1 MRKINSEFRTFHMSE
16 EGQKLSNRDYFGYVE
31 MDDFAC
37 YVLADSLDDE
47 PSINSARLVVDSIIR
62 DFTEAPAMGRGRLR
76 RYLRRAHGELLRQR
90 GGMHLKVAVVVA
102 VTDYRKLRYC
112 HVGNCRLYLIR
123 NARILERTTDQSLT
137 QNLVERDR
145 VILDQAARH
154 EERNNLYS
162 FLGERGKPDIQI
174 SRRKKL
180 EAGDLFIQLT
190 RGVWEQCE
198 ESQFLQIVNDAKETR
213 DILDQTEDLIL
224 KEQNSRD
231 IDNYSMAVTSVDKV
245 YQCPKKP
252 VSVKKILLLVLPV
265 LLVTITVSVALFLR
279 HRSIRNKT
287 ESLLHYMESGEEYL
301 AHNNY
306 QKAKEEYG
314 EARQLAD
321 SLRREQAYE
330 EADQY
335 MKLAEQVILADET
348 LAGEEYQKAQELYL
362 AARRMSVEAGN
373 VGLSYIDGQLGRTEG
388 YIRVFDLIAQG
399 ERKEEYGNLKGAIA
413 LYKEAKEKA
422 AALYFME
429 GKKEALELQMA
440 AEEILE
446 KEQQEAE
453 QRLREQIEAEAA
465 DRALDNEQRTNDQHS
480 AIELENQGNELLAEG
495 SYESAITF
503 YQAAQVIYNRLEL
516 SELAEGILPKI
527 AAAQAGIVARDIRAA
542 EQEAARQAEQGA
554 AQQTERKSGSGR
566 QNRKPRRAAG
576 GWAAAYTDGSRRH
589 EPIYLYP

>member
-542 EQEAARQAEQGA
+542 EQEAVRQAEQGA
-554 AQQTERKSGSGR
+554 AQQ
-566 QNRKPRRAAG
+566 
-576 GWAAAYTDGSRRH
+576 
-589 EPIYLYP
+589 

>member
-112 HVGNCRLYLIR
+112 HVGNSRLYLIR

-554 AQQTERKSGSGR
+554 AQQ
-566 QNRKPRRAAG
+566 
-576 GWAAAYTDGSRRH
+576 
-589 EPIYLYP
+589 

>member
-1 MRKINSEFRTFHMSE
+1 MRRINSEFQTFNMSE
-16 EGQKLSNRDYFGYVE
+16 EGKKLSNRDYFGYVE

-47 PSINSARLVVDSIIR
+47 PNVNSARLVVDSIIR
-62 DFTEAPAMGRGRLR
+62 DFTEAPTMGKGKLR

-137 QNLVERDR
+137 QNLIRQER
-145 VILDQAARH
+145 VVLDEAARH

-162 FLGERGKPDIQI
+162 FLGERGNPEIQI
-174 SRRKKL
+174 SRKRKL

-198 ESQFLQIVNDAKETR
+198 EQEFLQIVNEAKDTKE
-213 DILDQTEDLIL
+213 ILFQAEDLIL

-245 YQCPKKP
+245 YQSPKKP
-252 VSVKKILLLVLPV
+252 VSVKKILLFALPI
-265 LLVTITVSVALFLR
+265 LLVVITLSVTMFLR
-279 HRSIRNKT
+279 HRSIQAKT
-287 ESLLHYMESGEEYL
+287 DSMLQRMENGEEYL

-314 EARQLAD
+314 EARGLAD
-321 SLRREQAYE
+321 SLHRESEYK
-330 EADQY
+330 EADRY
-335 MKLAEQVILADET
+335 MKLAEQVILADEA
-348 LAGEEYQKAQELYL
+348 LGGEEYQKAQELYL
-362 AARRMSVEAGN
+362 TARQMSMEAGN
-373 VGLSYIDGQLGRTEG
+373 VGLDYIERQLTRTEG
-388 YIRVFDLIAQG
+388 YIEVFDLIAQG
-399 ERKEEYGNLKGAIA
+399 ERKEEYGNLKGAIEV
-413 LYKEAKEKA
+413 YKEAKERA
-422 AALYFME
+422 AALYFMD

-440 AEEILE
+440 AEEKLE
-446 KEQQEAE
+446 KEQMEAE

-465 DRALDNEQRTNDQHS
+465 DRALDNEQRANDQQN
-480 AIELENQGNELLAEG
+480 AIELENKGNELLAEG

-503 YQAAQVIYNRLEL
+503 YQAAQAIYNRLEL
-516 SELAEGILPKI
+516 AELAEGIAPKI
-527 AAAQAGIVARDIRAA
+527 AAAQAGIMAREARAA
-542 EQEAARQAEQGA
+542 EL
-554 AQQTERKSGSGR
+554 T
-566 QNRKPRRAAG
+566 AAG
-576 GWAAAYTDGSRRH
+576 Q
-589 EPIYLYP
+589 EQQ

>member
-47 PSINSARLVVDSIIR
+47 PSTNSARLVVDSIIR
-62 DFTEAPAMGRGRLR
+62 DFTEAPTMSRGALR
-76 RYLRRAHGELLRQR
+76 RYLKRAHGELLRQR

-198 ESQFLQIVNDAKETR
+198 ESEFLQIVNDAKEIR

-252 VSVKKILLLVLPV
+252 VSVKKILLLALPV
-265 LLVTITVSVALFLR
+265 LLVIITLSVTLFLR

-287 ESLLHYMESGEEYL
+287 ESLLQSMENGEEYL

-314 EARQLAD
+314 EARKLAD
-321 SLRREQAYE
+321 SLRRDQAYE

-335 MKLAEQVILADET
+335 MKLAEQVILADEA
-348 LAGEEYQKAQELYL
+348 LSGEEYQKAQELFL
-362 AARRMSVEAGN
+362 TARQMSMEAGN
-373 VGLSYIDGQLGRTEG
+373 VGLSYIEGQLGRTEG
-388 YIRVFDLIAQG
+388 YIQVFDLIAQG

-413 LYKEAKEKA
+413 SYKEAKEKA

-440 AEEILE
+440 AEEKLE
-446 KEQQEAE
+446 KEQLEAE
-453 QRLREQIEAEAA
+453 QRIREQIEAEAA
-465 DRALDNEQRTNDQHS
+465 DRALDNEQRANDQQN

-527 AAAQAGIVARDIRAA
+527 AAAQAGIAAREIRAA
-542 EQEAARQAEQGA
+542 ELA
-554 AQQTERKSGSGR
+554 AQQ
-566 QNRKPRRAAG
+566 QAG
-576 GWAAAYTDGSRRH
+576 QEAV
-589 EPIYLYP
+589 EQ

>member
-335 MKLAEQVILADET
+335 MKLAEQVILA
-348 LAGEEYQKAQELYL
+348 GEEYQKAQELYL

-554 AQQTERKSGSGR
+554 AQQ
-566 QNRKPRRAAG
+566 
-576 GWAAAYTDGSRRH
+576 
-589 EPIYLYP
+589 

>member
-47 PSINSARLVVDSIIR
+47 PSTNSARLVVDSIIR
-62 DFTEAPAMGRGRLR
+62 DFTEAPTMSRGALR

-123 NARILERTTDQSLT
+123 NARVLERTTDQSLT

-198 ESQFLQIVNDAKETR
+198 ESEFLQIVNDAKEIR

-224 KEQNSRD
+224 KEQNARD

-252 VSVKKILLLVLPV
+252 VSVKKILLLALPV
-265 LLVTITVSVALFLR
+265 LLVIITLSVTLFLR

-287 ESLLHYMESGEEYL
+287 ESLLQSMENGEEYL

-314 EARQLAD
+314 EARKLAD
-321 SLRREQAYE
+321 SLRRDQAYE

-335 MKLAEQVILADET
+335 MKLAEQVILADEA
-348 LAGEEYQKAQELYL
+348 LSGEEYQKAQELFL
-362 AARRMSVEAGN
+362 AARQMSMEAGN
-373 VGLSYIDGQLGRTEG
+373 VGLSYIEGQLGRTEG
-388 YIRVFDLIAQG
+388 YIQVFDLIAQG

-440 AEEILE
+440 AEEKLE
-446 KEQQEAE
+446 KEQLEAE

-465 DRALDNEQRTNDQHS
+465 DRALDNEQRANDQQN

-527 AAAQAGIVARDIRAA
+527 AAAQAGIAAREIRAA
-542 EQEAARQAEQGA
+542 ELAQQQAGQEAAEQ
-554 AQQTERKSGSGR
+554 
-566 QNRKPRRAAG
+566 
-576 GWAAAYTDGSRRH
+576 
-589 EPIYLYP
+589 